1 MQALQWTRS
10 PALLVYALIFTNA
23 VTLTAYVPLVPVFED
38 EFGLSTL
45 ESGALFSALGV
56 SIILVALPLGFG
68 ADRIGSRALSVAA
81 GALLV
86 VGALGQALA
95 VDFWSLLGARLIY
108 GTASTTILIAGVA
121 WLTDSVEPQRR
132 ARAVGTVMPV
142 AGVGALLGPI
152 FGGALGDALGREAP
166 FLVAAAMAAVVL
178 VGLLL
183 GDPGRSVIHDRQTVR
198 STAALVRLEHA
209 VLAAAI
215 LILIGGL
222 AESVVN
228 TFAPLQLDQ
237 NGLSASRIG
246 VILAVAAVC
255 FVVVSAV
262 IVRLAGRATRL
273 RYGPLV
279 AIALAIS
286 LLPLVLSATTGAIAA
301 GTIARMAV
309 LGTVYTIG
317 FPLGA
322 LGAYRAGIGRGSVY
336 ALLMLSSGIGNAVG
350 PLAGAGLVNV
360 SGEAAAYGAVLGAC
374 ALGAVWIG
382 YMALQRRRSPAT

>member
-1 MQALQWTRS
+1 MR
-10 PALLVYALIFTNA
+10 
-23 VTLTAYVPLVPVFED
+23 
-38 EFGLSTL
+38 
-45 ESGALFSALGV
+45 
-56 SIILVALPLGFG
+56 
-68 ADRIGSRALSVAA
+68 
-81 GALLV
+81 
-86 VGALGQALA
+86 
-95 VDFWSLLGARLIY
+95 
-108 GTASTTILIAGVA
+108 
-121 WLTDSVEPQRR
+121 
-132 ARAVGTVMPV
+132 
-142 AGVGALLGPI
+142 
-152 FGGALGDALGREAP
+152 
-166 FLVAAAMAAVVL
+166 FLR
-178 VGLLL
+178 
-183 GDPGRSVIHDRQTVR
+183 PRF
-198 STAALVRLEHA
+198 
-209 VLAAAI
+209 

-350 PLAGAGLVNV
+350 PLAGAGLVNM